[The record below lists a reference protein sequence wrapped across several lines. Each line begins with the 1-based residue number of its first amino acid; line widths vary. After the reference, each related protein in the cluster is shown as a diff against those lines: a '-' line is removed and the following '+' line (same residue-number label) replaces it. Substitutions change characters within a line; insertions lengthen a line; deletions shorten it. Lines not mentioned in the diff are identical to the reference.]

1 MVILD
6 IMLPDGNG
14 IDLYCEIKSDYRTDD
29 IPVMMMST
37 HPTMGDVRKNA
48 RRMISSVSPLILI
61 ILWEGFLIWYLKIKS
76 VHGLSRAENT
86 CILTGLKQC

>member
-37 HPTMGDVRKNA
+37 HPTMGDVRKKCQA
-48 RRMISSVSPLILI
+48 DDFISKPFDIDHFMGRVSHLV
-61 ILWEGFLIWYLKIKS
+61 S
-76 VHGLSRAENT
+76 
-86 CILTGLKQC
+86 